1 MKLRKRR
8 GDQQYFEALRDE
20 EETYNAVVAKLNEL
34 SAEDKLKIIEE
45 LNEAAPDF
53 DVSSSLFEGVHSAF
67 VFAITDLQEEDFTKL
82 SQVLVEVGIQ
92 FEEPD
97 K

>member
-34 SAEDKLKIIEE
+34 SAEDKLKIIGE

-53 DVSSSLFEGVHSAF
+53 DVGSSLFAGVHSAF
-67 VFAITDLQEEDFTKL
+67 VFSITDLQEEDFTKL
-82 SQVLVEVGIQ
+82 SQVLVDVGIQ